1 MTNRID
7 VDITRLRQIVNLIF
21 DHIETDLGV
30 TKITLDQDDYWHALS
45 PEKFNVLAQPALGIG
60 KLSDDWEFLSA
71 TSNDRREAV
80 ALMLTHAAPLLEY
93 LGEQVGQ

>member
-1 MTNRID
+1 MNNRID
-7 VDITRLRQIVNLIF
+7 IDIFRLRQIVNLIF

-30 TKITLDQDDYWHALS
+30 HTITLEQDDYWHAAS
-45 PEKFNVLAQPALGIG
+45 PDKFNVLAQPALGIG
-60 KLSDDWEFLSA
+60 KLSDDWEFLG
-71 TSNDRREAV
+71 TIGDDRREAV